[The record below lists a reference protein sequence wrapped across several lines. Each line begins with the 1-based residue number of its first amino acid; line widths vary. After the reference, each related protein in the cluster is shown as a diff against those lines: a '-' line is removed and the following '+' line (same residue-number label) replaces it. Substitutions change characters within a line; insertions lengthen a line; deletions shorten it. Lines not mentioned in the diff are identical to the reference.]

1 MSVKRSLIGVL
12 SAVTLVAALFACNS
26 EPKEQQVVVE
36 HNKMSLSAEE
46 QRIAALNDELEVAM
60 KKVAANPTMDIL
72 HRKAAEILLKL
83 SRPEAAFREAKE
95 AVSIDSTVAEN
106 WLVFGKM
113 SFAVDHF
120 YSAQEAFKRCLEIN
134 PENADCITQL
144 AEFYLLRK
152 DYAKAIEYANKS
164 LRIDQYLYRPYY
176 IKGWAYM
183 EAGDS
188 AKAASSYRTAV
199 ELNPEFYEGYIML
212 GNMYYKAN
220 HPLAEEYFKTAL
232 TIQPESLEALYF
244 LATFYQQQDSIALA
258 MQTYDEILRIDS
270 TFFNAY
276 YNKGYILLTQTT
288 EFDSAA
294 YYFEKSLIYN
304 PESSNAY
311 YNLGLAKEEQGMN
324 KAAKVAYQKA
334 LDKDATNSLA
344 KEALKRK

>member
-1 MSVKRSLIGVL
+1 MSLKRYTIGVL
-12 SAVTLVAALFACNS
+12 SAVTLVVALFACKT
-26 EPKEQQVVVE
+26 EPKQQASDVG
-36 HNKMSLSAEE
+36 HNKMHLSAEE
-46 QRIAALNDELEVAM
+46 QRIAQLNEELEVAM

-95 AVSIDSTVAEN
+95 AVSIDSTIAEN
-106 WLVFGKM
+106 WLVYGKM

-120 YSAQEAFKRCLEIN
+120 YSAQEAYKRCLEIN
-134 PENADCITQL
+134 PKNADCIAQL

-164 LRIDQYLYRPYY
+164 LRIDQYLYRPYF

-183 EAGDS
+183 EGGDS

-232 TIQPESLEALYF
+232 SIKPESLEALYF
-244 LATFYQQQDSIALA
+244 LATFYQQQDSTALA

-276 YNKGYILLTQTT
+276 YNKGFILLTQTS

-294 YYFEKSLIYN
+294 YYFEKSVLYN
-304 PESSNAY
+304 PRSSNAY
-311 YNLGLAKEEQGMN
+311 YNLGLAQEEQGKIN
-324 KAAKVAYQKA
+324 AAKMAYQKA
-334 LDKDATNSLA
+334 LDLDASNTLA
-344 KEALKRK
+344 KEALKR